1 MKRFGFFAATLF
13 VGALSHFFC
22 QRYLSLPNAAPDV
35 LLLLTAANGFA
46 CGPMTGQLLG
56 FCWGII
62 GDASGTELF
71 GVSAFS
77 LALVGFLAGALRR
90 RVASERVTA
99 QLVIGLVAT
108 ISQAVVWRTLLAAF
122 ESGGRGS
129 FFAFILQCAMNV
141 VFVPWVFL
149 ATERWLDI
157 WAIER
162 EHV

>member
-13 VGALSHFFC
+13 VGALAHFFC
-22 QRYLSLPNAAPDV
+22 QRYLSLPSAAPDV
-35 LLLLTAANGFA
+35 LLLLTAAHGFA

-56 FCWGII
+56 FTWGLI
-62 GDASGTELF
+62 GDSTGTELF
-71 GVSAFS
+71 GVSAFN
-77 LALVGFLAGALRR
+77 LALVGFLAGAFRR
-90 RVASERVTA
+90 RMASERVTA

-108 ISQAVVWRTLLAAF
+108 VVQAIVGRMLLSTF
-122 ESGGRGS
+122 EAGSRGS
-129 FFAFILQCAMNV
+129 LTAFILQCAMNV